1 MIFKKIMSDGALVVR
16 WAPGSVIIRSSF
28 NRSPIM
34 DDVVVKDV
42 SDAVVASKMHDLV
55 VGVMA
60 RMLSDSE
67 ARIIKAIE
75 AHEAKSDERYK
86 CICDRLTKIEDALGG
101 KIKEDR
107 LIDLLISGKVSV
119 NAGSPSDTEKQ
130 AS

>member
-1 MIFKKIMSDGALVVR
+1 MIFKKMMVDGALVVR
-16 WAPGSVIIRSSF
+16 WAPGSVIMRSSF
-28 NRSPIM
+28 NRSTKM
-34 DDVVVKDV
+34 DEVVKYV
-42 SDAVVASKMHDLV
+42 NDAVVASKMHDLV

-67 ARIIKAIE
+67 ARVIKAIE
-75 AHEAKSDERYK
+75 VHEAKSDERYK
-86 CICDRLTKIEDALGG
+86 CICDRLTKIEEALGG